1 MHPIILLFTRV
12 PYASAAYKKTK
23 NKNMDMAE
31 WNRFRHAVLFVYIE
45 ILLIIKLYRK
55 IIQLKDI

>member
-1 MHPIILLFTRV
+1 
-12 PYASAAYKKTK
+12 
-23 NKNMDMAE
+23 MDMAE